1 MSTPT
6 VLLSAVLVFAGS
18 AVFDA
23 SRAFAQAP
31 AFEVATVKPTP
42 PDWDGG
48 KVIRMESADRF
59 AARNYTLKALLGA
72 AYNLTPSAISGG
84 PGWIETDGY
93 DILAKTPGEARP
105 SLDQQMAML
114 RSLLADRFKLSF
126 HREQK
131 ELSIY
136 ALTVA
141 KNGPK
146 LKDSAAPP
154 DQLPVLTNHI
164 FPDHVSLPGRNAT
177 MAQLASVLQR
187 AVADRPVIDKTGL
200 AGEYDFDLEW
210 TADETQFGGQIRGTP
225 AQPTRPGLFAAMQEQ
240 LGLRLEATR
249 SPVDVLV
256 IDRVERPS
264 AN

>member
-1 MSTPT
+1 MSTPSA
-6 VLLSAVLVFAGS
+6 LLSAAFIFTAN
-18 AVFDA
+18 A
-23 SRAFAQAP
+23 AFAQAP

-59 AARNYTLKALLGA
+59 AARNYTLKALVGA
-72 AYNLTPSAISGG
+72 AYNLTPSTISGG

-93 DILAKTPGEARP
+93 DILAKTPGEVRP

-114 RSLLADRFKLSF
+114 RSLLSDRFKLSF

-136 ALTVA
+136 ALTIA

-146 LKDSAAPP
+146 LKKSTAPP
-154 DQLPVLTNHI
+154 DQLPVLTNRI

-177 MAQLASVLQR
+177 MAQLGSALQR
-187 AVADRPVIDKTGL
+187 AVADRPVVDKTGL
-200 AGEYDFDLEW
+200 AGKYDFDVEW

-225 AQPTRPGLFAAMQEQ
+225 AQPTSPGLFAAMQEQ
-240 LGLRLEATR
+240 LGLRLEATKG
-249 SPVDVLV
+249 PVDTLV